1 MARSLRCHPENEA
14 QSPSPNMEEFAAL
27 PPPVRF
33 GKSEDHGTRFAF
45 DCVARLLNAVAR
57 QSQPSREAVR
67 GTSYQELP
75 RDSGFARAV
84 NDCRAVQRQTRPRQA
99 EMPRGMIP
107 APL

>member
-75 RDSGFARAV
+75 RDSVSRE
-84 NDCRAVQRQTRPRQA
+84 RSTIA
-99 EMPRGMIP
+99 EQCASNSTSPS
-107 APL
+107 